1 MMRNRL
7 SPSRGRADLRARWA
21 EHLAA
26 QRKSGQTQGTY
37 CRAQGLDPK
46 YFTPWKGK
54 LQSIAVASASRMVSA
69 VVVLSAQPT
78 VSAMPE
84 TVREAGFGWRRGAC
98 GDVVHRGL
106 GFQLHEDRL
115 LSPAPRCAAP
125 GVCAQKKC
133 CVGQEDPERVAV
145 FVGDK
150 QVQLQRTFALRG
162 LTSTHE
168 DEARFIQQFG
178 FRYHSKNLTS
188 RSRSCQM

>member
-54 LQSIAVASASRMVSA
+54 LQSIAVASASRMVPA

-84 TVREAGFGWRRGAC
+84 TVREAGFGWRRGPGERRCFSLC
-98 GDVVHRGL
+98 GNRSASPMGSAQRRSGSRHSDGCYGPRRQWDCRRRGTHNT
-106 GFQLHEDRL
+106 GRS
-115 LSPAPRCAAP
+115 LSTSSKSP
-125 GVCAQKKC
+125 
-133 CVGQEDPERVAV
+133 
-145 FVGDK
+145 
-150 QVQLQRTFALRG
+150 QRRQTGA
-162 LTSTHE
+162 
-168 DEARFIQQFG
+168 
-178 FRYHSKNLTS
+178 
-188 RSRSCQM
+188 